1 MQVIKGTRTTNVHY
15 IGILLQ
21 HQSRDLRCREGM
33 GSSAKEFKLMT
44 CKTRLK
50 SSRKH

>member
-21 HQSRDLRCREGM
+21 LYGAGKGWDLPLK
-33 GSSAKEFKLMT
+33 SSNKMT